1 MARKKNPSLTQYE
14 KMLLK
19 HDWNWEMNYEMK
31 TLSAPS
37 GVFRAEREDIENE
50 LIDYSLLSSMHN
62 ELYNAH
68 VVYATE
74 DGPKPKLVKVGKEN
88 GKTVYKIAHDE
99 GDGLI
104 FDWRT
109 QHVRV

>member
-1 MARKKNPSLTQYE
+1 MARKKNPSLTQYQT
-14 KMLLK
+14 MLQK
-19 HDWNWEMNYEMK
+19 FSWNWEMEYEMEM
-31 TLSAPS
+31 LGDVPVSI
-37 GVFRAEREDIENE
+37 RAKQEAKENE
-50 LIDYSLLSSMHN
+50 LIDYSLISSMHT

-68 VVYATE
+68 LSYATE
-74 DGPKPKLVKVGKEN
+74 DGPKPKVVKVGKEN
-88 GKTVYKIAHDE
+88 GKIVYKIMHDK